1 MKTTDYQFR
10 PRQWPPPRDRERKDC
25 YLFGFDED
33 NQPYI
38 LRYDRDESSWIAV
51 SLDEEHNETDVVT
64 ITGNLVS
71 KIVTTW
77 ADAPLLKRVLRK
89 EAA

>member
-10 PRQWPPPRDRERKDC
+10 PKLWPPPRDRERKDC
-25 YLFGFDED
+25 YILGFDED

-38 LRYDRDESSWIAV
+38 LRYDRDVDSWLAV
-51 SLDEEHNETDVVT
+51 SIDEDHNETDVVT
-64 ITGNLVS
+64 ISGNLVS
-71 KIVTTW
+71 KIITAW
-77 ADAPLLKRVLRK
+77 ADLPLLKRVIRK